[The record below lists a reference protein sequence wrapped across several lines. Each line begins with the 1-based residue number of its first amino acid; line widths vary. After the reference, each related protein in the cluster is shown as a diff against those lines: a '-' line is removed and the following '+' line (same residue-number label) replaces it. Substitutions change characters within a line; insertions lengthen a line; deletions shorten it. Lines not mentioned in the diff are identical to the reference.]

1 MNNKKEDTFKIR
13 KSFTITLVIACAIQ
27 NIKGSAANHVKMK
40 LKGSGNCVNQKNAVT
55 TNKNPWVNTNF
66 QIWHAQEENVIYCY
80 QNSRL
85 QTRPVIQETP
95 KKSPSCI

>member
-40 LKGSGNCVNQKNAVT
+40 LKGSGNCANQKNAVRN
-55 TNKNPWVNTNF
+55 NKILGLTQINF
-66 QIWHAQEENVIYCY
+66 QI
-80 QNSRL
+80 
-85 QTRPVIQETP
+85 
-95 KKSPSCI
+95 

>member
-1 MNNKKEDTFKIR
+1 VTQFEHFTEFFTPPLGTDNIVPKKERFSFPQFGHGPFKIR

-55 TNKNPWVNTNF
+55 TNKNPWVNT
-66 QIWHAQEENVIYCY
+66 
-80 QNSRL
+80 
-85 QTRPVIQETP
+85 
-95 KKSPSCI
+95 